1 MLSPTAP
8 VASANCC
15 VCISTVA
22 LRETGWLLPVPRL
35 LLDVTGLPPLPLPP
49 LLSAMVVV
57 AAAVLAASACF
68 STEQ

>member
-1 MLSPTAP
+1 VLRPTAP

-22 LRETGWLLPVPRL
+22 LRDTGWLLLPAPRL
-35 LLDVTGLPPLPLPP
+35 LLGVAVLALL
-49 LLSAMVVV
+49 LALSA
-57 AAAVLAASACF
+57 AAAVVLLTASACF

>member
-22 LRETGWLLPVPRL
+22 LRDTGWLLPVPRL
-35 LLDVTGLPPLPLPP
+35 LLGATELLLLL
-49 LLSAMVVV
+49 LLSAMVV